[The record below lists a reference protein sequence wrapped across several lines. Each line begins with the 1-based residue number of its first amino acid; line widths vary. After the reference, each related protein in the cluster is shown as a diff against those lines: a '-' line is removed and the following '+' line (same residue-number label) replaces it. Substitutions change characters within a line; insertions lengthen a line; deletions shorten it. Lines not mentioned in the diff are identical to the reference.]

1 MSGYTAGEQEVK
13 AALKRL
19 KKATKDGIRKG
30 TRAGAK
36 IVLAAVKRLAPVRTG
51 ATVKNIKVRA
61 LPRSRKWIG
70 TMTRLA
76 NDGTIL
82 YGGFVNYGT
91 KRQRAQRYLNDAADE
106 VRESATD
113 EAIRVMRDV
122 VDGAT

>member
-36 IVLAAVKRLAPVRTG
+36 IVLAAAKRLAPVRTG
-51 ATVKNIKVRA
+51 ALAKSIKVRA
-61 LPRSRKWIG
+61 LPRSRKLIG
-70 TMTRLA
+70 TTTRLV
-76 NDGTIL
+76 NDGNIF

-91 KRQRAQRYLNDAADE
+91 KRQRAKRFLNDAADE

-122 VDGAT
+122 VDGAS

>member
-1 MSGYTAGEQEVK
+1 MSYTSGEQEVK

-36 IVLAAVKRLAPVRTG
+36 IVLAAAKRLAPVRTG
-51 ATVKNIKVRA
+51 ALAKSIKVRA

-70 TMTRLA
+70 TTTRLV
-76 NDGTIL
+76 NDGAIF

-91 KRQRAQRYLNDAADE
+91 KRQRAQRFLNDAADE